1 VSALPLIQEKES
13 VSVPVMVEFLE
24 EDGVYMVSVPWLQ
37 GCRAWGDTLDEAL
50 RAIPDNIRAMLEARH
65 AHGDPLPQPLQNV
78 DLSLPFTL
86 RVSVV

>member
-1 VSALPLIQEKES
+1 VSILPLTRERES
-13 VSVPVMVEFLE
+13 VSVPVVVEFLE
-24 EDGVYMVSVPWLQ
+24 EDGVYVVSVPWLQ

-65 AHGDPLPQPLQNV
+65 AHGDSLPKPLQNV

-86 RVSVV
+86 RVSVA